1 MAFRQT
7 QHGIKK
13 MKKQLFAI
21 LVLLTSLTFAAEEDP
36 KLAGDLIALAGV
48 TEVKFFFLPDV
59 PAEKIKPLNAI
70 AIQSLKKMGT
80 VIPKALNV
88 QNPTE
93 GMNDPNSSFKSP
105 SLIYTIEKIK
115 DLKGNFLPVSM
126 ATLELKAG
134 VTIDRSKDYI
144 QTDLWKKECFI
155 QLDLAK
161 NTDITVKD
169 TLAYLLKEFDKDLI
183 EAKKKKNNKLV
194 FYFAE

>member
-1 MAFRQT
+1 
-7 QHGIKK
+7 